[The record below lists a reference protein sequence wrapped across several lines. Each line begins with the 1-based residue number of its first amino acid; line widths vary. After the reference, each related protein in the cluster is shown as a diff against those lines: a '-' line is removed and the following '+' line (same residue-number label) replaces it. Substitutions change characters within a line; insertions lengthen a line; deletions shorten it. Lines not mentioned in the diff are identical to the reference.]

1 MVKVSLW
8 STELGQLVFEFSKWF
23 EGVELLCGNG
33 ENIGYL
39 IDKCQFK
46 INHFIYGWLSGN

>member
-23 EGVELLCGNG
+23 EGVEL
-33 ENIGYL
+33 
-39 IDKCQFK
+39 K
-46 INHFIYGWLSGN
+46 INGFAEMGKILDI

>member
-23 EGVELLCGNG
+23 EGVELNCFAEMG
-33 ENIGYL
+33 
-39 IDKCQFK
+39 K
-46 INHFIYGWLSGN
+46 ILDI